1 MQGGRET
8 GSDITGIE
16 RGQGGNSDGHH
27 GDMLLAISNAIV
39 GVYKECFGKGPT
51 KARTYYYGDVVT
63 CILRGGYT
71 RMEATLLDSGHP
83 DVVQRQRHLLQQA
96 ARDRFVAA
104 VEEIT
109 GRRVTAFISGTDH
122 GPDVH
127 AEVFVLEGEHGAV
140 KSS

>member
-1 MQGGRET
+1 MKGRT
-8 GSDITGIE
+8 DIASDAAGTPQVD
-16 RGQGGNSDGHH
+16 RGDHDGRH
-27 GDMLLAISNAIV
+27 GDMLLAISNAVV
-39 GVYKECFGKGPT
+39 GIYKECFGKGPT
-51 KARTYYYGDVVT
+51 KARTYHYGDVIT

-127 AEVFVLEGEHGAV
+127 AEIFVLESEDGPE